1 MSISTATFT
10 LSDEQIFKLA
20 KNAILSYAPE
30 TYQVLKMT
38 KWVTED
44 FMNYREGINSYISAN
59 IRVVNLY
66 GKKLTLKVSI
76 QPKMGENGNYINEP
90 NRICCYTNGLWLDK
104 KYDEVK
110 DLSLENVEFEDD
122 FETAIIKRDEATLAY
137 KRKETL
143 NKLKGD
149 LDWNI
154 KQFRSYKASKR
165 TYAKYDM
172 EELRDF
178 MSDLNEKQ
186 QEYLTGVIEA
196 INEKEEAKT
205 VQQYLSELTGAKR
218 EIFAQL
224 EESFKENESAVLE
237 NVIKWLANEYKDS
250 TYMTDD
256 RIKVEALQYVEIQKL
271 KLFYSAG
278 KHLNNLDINSVEK
291 ESFNAHGNG
300 FEGSWLIKLVDGSEK
315 VFETRTIIAGGY
327 IQRMHYRYLSKLS

>member
-10 LSDEQIFKLA
+10 LSDEKIFKLA
-20 KNAILSYAPE
+20 KNAILDYAPK

-38 KWVTED
+38 KWTTED
-44 FMNYREGINSYISAN
+44 FINYREGINSYITAN
-59 IRVVNLY
+59 IRVLDLY
-66 GKKLTLKVSI
+66 GKKSTLKVSI
-76 QPKMGENGNYINEP
+76 QPKMGEDGNYINEV
-90 NRICCYTNGLWLDK
+90 NRVCCYTSGLWLDK
-104 KYDEVK
+104 KYDDIK
-110 DLSLENVEFEDD
+110 DLDLENVDFEDD
-122 FETAIIKRDEATLAY
+122 FETAIIKRDEEAIAS
-137 KRKETL
+137 KRKETIK
-143 NKLKGD
+143 KLKGD

-172 EELRDF
+172 EDLRDF
-178 MSDLNEKQ
+178 MADLDEAQ
-186 QEYLTGVIEA
+186 QKYLTGVIEA

-224 EESFKENESAVLE
+224 EESFKENEATVLE
-237 NVIKWLANEYKDS
+237 NVIKWLTNEYKEYTS
-250 TYMTDD
+250 MTEDK
-256 RIKVEALQYVEIQKL
+256 IKEEALQYVEIQKL

-278 KHLNNLDINSVEK
+278 KHLNDLDIDSVEK

-300 FEGSWLIKLVDGSEK
+300 FEGSWLVKLTDGSER
-315 VFETRTIIAGGY
+315 VFETKTIIAGGY